1 MTRKNS
7 TSSLRQVLALAAFGG
22 VPCVAIVVGISTQVH
37 ASHHR
42 VPAQPGQPTRVSSFG
57 DSQGAIGDADPS
69 VPAATSA
76 FGQDSES
83 AVDTP
88 SQTF

>member
-7 TSSLRQVLALAAFGG
+7 TFSFRQVLALAAFGG
-22 VPCVAIVVGISTQVH
+22 VLCVAIVVGISTQVH

-42 VPAQPGQPTRVSSFG
+42 VPAQPEQPTRASSFG

-76 FGQDSES
+76 FGQGRGS
-83 AVDTP
+83 AVDAP